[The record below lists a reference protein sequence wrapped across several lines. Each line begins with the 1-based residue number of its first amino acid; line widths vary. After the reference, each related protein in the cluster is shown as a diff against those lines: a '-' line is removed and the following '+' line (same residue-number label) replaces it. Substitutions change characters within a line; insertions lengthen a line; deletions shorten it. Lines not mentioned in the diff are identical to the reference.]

1 MNLLKEGILQAREEK
16 ERLSE
21 MTGGSLVAK
30 INLSFT
36 VSGY

>member
-1 MNLLKEGILQAREEK
+1 MNSLKEGHFTGKREK

-21 MTGGSLVAK
+21 MAGGSLVAK

>member
-1 MNLLKEGILQAREEK
+1 MNLLKEGYFTGKRGKREAV
-16 ERLSE
+16 RDDR
-21 MTGGSLVAK
+21 GSLVAK